1 MRKICPGFVTIK
13 FNSKLSSRTNQSHVK
28 GKWIEEFDE
37 RFSPMGKRYFW
48 LTGKFIKDDESK
60 DADQNILNEN
70 YISVVPVNFD
80 LTSYSHVNHIDKL
93 LND

>member
-1 MRKICPGFVTIK
+1 
-13 FNSKLSSRTNQSHVK
+13 
-28 GKWIEEFDE
+28 
-37 RFSPMGKRYFW
+37 MGKRYFW

>member
-1 MRKICPGFVTIK
+1 
-13 FNSKLSSRTNQSHVK
+13 
-28 GKWIEEFDE
+28 
-37 RFSPMGKRYFW
+37 MGKRYFW
-48 LTGKFIKDDESK
+48 LTGKFIKDDESQ